1 MTDQINQENLKIK
14 QEERHLRDEIFNL
27 LRDLLVELTGNRYE
41 DIHEDSLIFNELNLT
56 EFDLQRIIKQ
66 IGTEIEINV
75 DEMLEEVADEQIVT
89 IADLLDLIVDE
100 KDLG

>member
-75 DEMLEEVADEQIVT
+75 EEMLEEVTDEQIVT
-89 IADLLDLIVDE
+89 IADLLDLIGDE
-100 KDLG
+100 RDLG

>member
-1 MTDQINQENLKIK
+1 MTDFANKENLKLNLN
-14 QEERHLRDEIFNL
+14 ERHTREDVFNL

-41 DIHEDSLIFNELNLT
+41 DVREDSLIFNELNLT

-75 DEMLEEVADEQIVT
+75 DEMLTEVINGQIVT
-89 IADLLDLIVDE
+89 IADLLDLIIDE

>member
-75 DEMLEEVADEQIVT
+75 EEMLEEVTDEQIVT

-100 KDLG
+100 RDLG